1 MTAPRAFGKCAGYS
15 LLELLV
21 VIAIMSMI
29 TMIAVPYA
37 SGTLEKFSLAADARL
52 VASALRVMRD
62 RATSMQRDI
71 VVTVP
76 AGGTSRIVSS
86 DGEAIRLSYG
96 TTASIYSAKGT
107 AVVTISWDG
116 SLSGSVVLSR
126 AGKSARIGVSQLNG
140 PLKVEAV
147 R

>member
-1 MTAPRAFGKCAGYS
+1 MTVPHQFGKSAGYS

-21 VIAIMSMI
+21 VLAIMSMI

-37 SGTLEKFSLAADARL
+37 SGTLEKFSLASDARL
-52 VASALRVMRD
+52 VATALRAMRD

-71 VVTVP
+71 AVRAP
-76 AGGTSRIVSS
+76 ADGASRLVSS
-86 DGEAIRLSYG
+86 DGEAISLSYG
-96 TTASIYSAKGT
+96 TTASIYSAKGA

-116 SLSGSVVLSR
+116 SLSGTVVLSR
-126 AGKSARIGVSQLNG
+126 GGRSARIGVSQLNG
-140 PLKVEAV
+140 PLKVEVV